1 MKDARIVM
9 FYGTDHL
16 GLAVNQSFPFFLQ
29 MSKSDFVRINSS
41 SGQPGT
47 EDNSAPVELLE
58 DLYDRIVNNEIKL
71 KDEGANPGG
80 VSKAPVSAGPL
91 GVLNL
96 ALPRGR
102 NSTVETTGEG
112 DEIVRRTQALFK
124 TQQHGKVFQKVN
136 GLGKAFST
144 NLLDE
149 DGRDSWH
156 ARVTVSF
163 RMGHQDRFGCTMG
176 DFRFIL
182 YAHNPN

>member
-1 MKDARIVM
+1 
-9 FYGTDHL
+9 
-16 GLAVNQSFPFFLQ
+16 

-102 NSTVETTGEG
+102 NSTGEMTGEG

-136 GLGKAFST
+136 GLKKASST
-144 NLLDE
+144 QPCRRKME
-149 DGRDSWH
+149 GH
-156 ARVTVSF
+156 ARVMVSF
-163 RMGHQDRFGCTMG
+163 LMVIRITLDAQR
-176 DFRFIL
+176 
-182 YAHNPN
+182 